1 MALEIIIAML
11 FFLSLRHWCRNSN
24 SHITNWPIVRMMAA
38 LLCNPGRIFEFFTPL
53 FNLCG
58 GTFKFEGFWF
68 PSLDFVLISNPVNIY
83 HILCRNFD
91 NYEKGSEFR
100 EIFEP
105 FGEVKQGSQVDPEDV
120 LQRFDCD
127 HICLLA
133 LGFDPKS
140 PSTEFP
146 KVSSKVA
153 FAEVEEALLHRNIL
167 PVSIWRCISLKREK
181 LRCKTKVEDND
192 FDLLTAFMV
201 EEEGEMS
208 RLGKSDK
215 FLRDTAYSFITAGK
229 DNISTGL
236 SWFFWLIATHP
247 YVESKILEEIKVHSP
262 ARKDRNLMPF
272 TGEEMNK
279 FACPHAALCETL
291 RLYPPLPVTS
301 RIAIKSEAEIVLMRE
316 QGSLFLSIQ
325 WEGRKKYG
333 VKTVQNSS
341 RKGGHRS
348 VEISYLYHLT
358 SSYHLVQGQE
368 FV

>member
-1 MALEIIIAML
+1 ML

-53 FNLCG
+53 LNLCG

-167 PVSIWRCISLKREK
+167 PVSIWRLQRWLQIGEEKKLSISLK
-181 LRCKTKVEDND
+181 
-192 FDLLTAFMV
+192 
-201 EEEGEMS
+201 
-208 RLGKSDK
+208 
-215 FLRDTAYSFITAGK
+215 
-229 DNISTGL
+229 
-236 SWFFWLIATHP
+236 
-247 YVESKILEEIKVHSP
+247 
-262 ARKDRNLMPF
+262 
-272 TGEEMNK
+272 
-279 FACPHAALCETL
+279 
-291 RLYPPLPVTS
+291 
-301 RIAIKSEAEIVLMRE
+301 
-316 QGSLFLSIQ
+316 
-325 WEGRKKYG
+325 
-333 VKTVQNSS
+333 
-341 RKGGHRS
+341 HR
-348 VEISYLYHLT
+348 
-358 SSYHLVQGQE
+358 G
-368 FV
+368 